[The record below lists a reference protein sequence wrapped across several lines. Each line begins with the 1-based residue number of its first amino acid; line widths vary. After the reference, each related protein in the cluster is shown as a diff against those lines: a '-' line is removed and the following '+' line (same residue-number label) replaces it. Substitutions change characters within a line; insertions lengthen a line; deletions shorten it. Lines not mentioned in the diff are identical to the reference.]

1 MRDEV
6 LGFDEMAVEAEE
18 NLVIDVQFL
27 IQRLLNESGM
37 SRADLARRVGI
48 SRARLTQMMKPD
60 ANLQLRTIARVLYA
74 LGAFATIQRCAPASE
89 AEAPAV
95 AGWTTEEPDNQRVET
110 ASVGYDSVLAFKS
123 LYHNQ
128 AKFLE
133 VRSPER
139 FDVTGPANDCADEE
153 PLGVAA

>member
-74 LGAFATIQRCAPASE
+74 LGSFATIQHHPLGSE
-89 AEAPAV
+89 AGSSADPAR
-95 AGWTTEEPDNQRVET
+95 TKEEPDSSRVE
-110 ASVGYDSVLAFKS
+110 AAAEGYDSVLAFRS
-123 LYHNQ
+123 LYQNQ

-133 VRSPER
+133 VRSPRR
-139 FDVTGPANDCADEE
+139 FDVVGPANDCEDAEQ
-153 PLGVAA
+153 PGIAA

>member
-74 LGAFATIQRCAPASE
+74 LGAYATIQQCAPAGE
-89 AEAPAV
+89 AEAPGV
-95 AGWTTEEPDNQRVET
+95 TGWTMEGPGNQRVES
-110 ASVGYDSVLAFKS
+110 ASVGYDSVLAFKA

-139 FDVTGPANDCADEE
+139 FDVVGPANDFADEE
-153 PLGVAA
+153 PLEVAA

>member
-74 LGAFATIQRCAPASE
+74 LGAFATIQHRPLSGETEPAAAS
-89 AEAPAV
+89 
-95 AGWTTEEPDNQRVET
+95 GWTKEEPDSSRAATVAE
-110 ASVGYDSVLAFKS
+110 GYDSVLAFRS

-133 VRSPER
+133 VRSPRR
-139 FDVTGPANDCADEE
+139 FDVVGPANDCEDAEQ
-153 PLGVAA
+153 PGIAA